1 MKIKD
6 LQFEGSVFL
15 IYGIRT
21 ISWWLARILLVQQRI
36 LDELSSSLF
45 DLLQVYMGET
55 LQHFG
60 TLEKVTSY
68 WGTKLLDEDAS
79 CIVSVVNLEAGV
91 IEYTYGRVDSCR
103 YLLLT

>member
-6 LQFEGSVFL
+6 LLFGGSVSSV
-15 IYGIRT
+15 YGIRT

-45 DLLQVYMGET
+45 DLLQVYIGET

-79 CIVSVVNLEAGV
+79 CIVSMVHLEAG
-91 IEYTYGRVDSCR
+91 IIGYTFGRVDSCR
-103 YLLLT
+103 